1 MCLKSDQKSK
11 NQNPSFQKF
20 DFSNNSFLKILLKAL
35 IQGFKLSKDQ
45 NNESNMI
52 NESIGS
58 NLLDIMMVLKFIIK
72 KNENNIYLID
82 IINFSVGILKNNAG
96 DQNFRSKLLEK
107 CNIETV
113 CYYFHFFHD
122 VDFSNKNQ
130 EEEKKEKTLDEIR
143 NSKILS
149 IYINITCLFRNLA
162 VQSECIQK
170 YLETEVNII
179 L

>member
-1 MCLKSDQKSK
+1 M
-11 NQNPSFQKF
+11 
-20 DFSNNSFLKILLKAL
+20 

-45 NNESNMI
+45 NNESIMI

-58 NLLDIMMVLKFIIK
+58 NLLDIMLMLKSIIK

-96 DQNFRSKLLEK
+96 DQNFRSKLLDI
-107 CNIETV
+107 CNIETI
-113 CYYFHFFHD
+113 CYYFHFFSD
-122 VDFSNKNQ
+122 VDFSNKSQ
-130 EEEKKEKTLDEIR
+130 EEEKQEKEKTPVEMK

-149 IYINITCLFRNLA
+149 IYVNITCLFRNLA

-170 YLETEVNII
+170 YLETNVRSIFKKKKNFAYFNFVQQDI
-179 L
+179 LIKNFQYLIQI